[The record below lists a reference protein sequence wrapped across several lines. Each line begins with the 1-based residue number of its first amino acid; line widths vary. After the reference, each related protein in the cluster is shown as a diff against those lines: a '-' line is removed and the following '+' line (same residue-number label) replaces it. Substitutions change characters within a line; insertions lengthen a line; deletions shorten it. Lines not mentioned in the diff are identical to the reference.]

1 LSDLFDTISIDNY
14 KRSDVFDA
22 VNDKELI
29 VLKQKQKILSN
40 APKKES
46 PNILTIKPGEI
57 PYIKELA
64 APDLQMNRFVEPTE
78 PYTPQQ
84 PMKEKLYDIAI
95 NATAAG
101 WANVISGGLQVGA
114 TTIENPFLPTG
125 LGAPISTAGGFELKT
140 PEQQKEGKR
149 IAAELKEDAAFM
161 WQVSNSP
168 ELVTERTDPFAKLV
182 DMAGRTL
189 PYITATSIGY
199 GIMGPMGAFL
209 VGTTIEGNNAYQT
222 ALEYFRQQSPTGEL
236 TDEQK
241 EMAAMIGT
249 GVGIISG
256 AIESFG
262 GGIAEGFLKKA
273 SQRLTNKIIRGG
285 AVFSVGSLI
294 EALEETGQ
302 EFAAITGES
311 FYRDIDW
318 KEALTRGEKA
328 FAGGLTLGGLFK
340 SGSASVHY
348 ALSQAQG
355 GTQAE
360 YMQNLTTLLEERDIA
375 IKDIAKQE
383 NVNEEEA
390 LKILDQRVQSQ
401 MAVEIKPDPK
411 QVAENLGISEEFAND
426 IINLSAD
433 ELQARQQTRRP
444 TEVLPVPPE
453 PSEGQTEEGKGKTTK
468 EGEIVEPAKDK
479 AGEQPPE
486 SKSQQLKQAEED
498 FGLTIEQIEE
508 MLPLKETTKAKIL
521 ESGQF
526 DTKEQIEQFEQE
538 LQAKLEEFKSIIEES
553 KVSEAETKP
562 KTGEVSTERDLANMA
577 RWEASWLKGKE
588 KQIAEHA
595 VKRGNIKEVEDR
607 IRNLLKEAEQATDN
621 RRMEIGDEIERL
633 DKRAEALKKISQS
646 GDLGA
651 MHRTIRRMGLV
662 LPKGAGKVQAQEL
675 IKYGKAKSKTQQPK
689 ISLKGAG
696 KAIVGNLYRSFY
708 ENLKKNGLAEPFSE
722 SKQSQVAQ
730 RLNKAW
736 KKGEIKNIDDV
747 KRIALAQ
754 QPKNKPSE
762 IVKEPGKKIIPKK
775 GQKVEKAKAEK
786 IPPEQTKTEN
796 TEKVKSGV
804 DEALK
809 TDYTKAT
816 SAKIKDV
823 AYDREAMGLD
833 EINSPDRKKWKES
846 LQAAKDKRFDRNA
859 SMIASEIIANPRPLT
874 DEETA
879 GLVIR
884 MAELKSE
891 HKQLLAK
898 IKDTTDQAEIMGL
911 STLIDRIEDE
921 FDLLSRAVTLSGTE
935 KGRALAAQKLTINED
950 YDLISIKTRAKA
962 AAGRKLKASEET
974 KFEELTK
981 KLDHTNNRVSELEKT
996 IKELTATRKL
1006 AGRSRFKSMSQMAKD
1021 TELNTKADRLNELLR
1036 QGCNF

>member
-46 PNILTIKPGEI
+46 PNILTIKPGEM

-84 PMKEKLYDIAI
+84 PMKETLGEVLI
-95 NATAAG
+95 NATASG
-101 WANVISGGLQVGA
+101 WANVISGGLQVGS

-444 TEVLPVPPE
+444 TELLPVPPE

-508 MLPLKETTKAKIL
+508 MLPLKETTKARIL

-553 KVSEAETKP
+553 KVSEASEDYGFTP
-562 KTGEVSTERDLANMA
+562 KQA
-577 RWEASWLKGKE
+577 
-588 KQIAEHA
+588 
-595 VKRGNIKEVEDR
+595 KRLTHRVNQPYKIVEDK
-607 IRNLLKEAEQATDN
+607 N
-621 RRMEIGDEIERL
+621 GDEWLVSRVLDNGRL
-633 DKRAEALKKISQS
+633 
-646 GDLGA
+646 
-651 MHRTIRRMGLV
+651 M
-662 LPKGAGKVQAQEL
+662 EL
-675 IKYGKAKSKTQQPK
+675 IKMGTDGNVINKISSDDYKDYKITLGEEDLEGPTKQPSQEALAKQQAFESERQPAEKAPESKKQPWEMTKEEYEQEVKRLIEKGLIDEGGDVKAIHKVVIQDALEEGKPVPRKVLEEYKSEKWAQEALAKKSK
-689 ISLKGAG
+689 S
-696 KAIVGNLYRSFY
+696 
-708 ENLKKNGLAEPFSE
+708 
-722 SKQSQVAQ
+722 
-730 RLNKAW
+730 
-736 KKGEIKNIDDV
+736 
-747 KRIALAQ
+747 
-754 QPKNKPSE
+754 KPSE

-898 IKDTTDQAEIMGL
+898 IKDTTDQAEIIGL

-974 KFEELTK
+974 KLEELTK

-996 IKELTATRKL
+996 IKELTASRKL

-1021 TELNTKADRLNELLR
+1021 TELNTKANRLNELLR